1 MCNSN
6 SIIKL
11 ARHTII
17 STWSVNVRCSDTAVL
32 STGLRLSEWPRA
44 ISQSL
49 FLSSAKQKTVQMKC
63 LSNWTHKH
71 TYIVNLGKWSAP
83 LRLDMQLLKVIS
95 LSYIFICLSVFCCLC
110 LAFPIYTI
118 IHRDFVLCM
127 YVCAYSMCV
136 RQRQTDIKGC
146 WPCLSGKPLFN
157 ELLINAECWFTLK
170 NVSVC
175 AVDVM

>member
-1 MCNSN
+1 MCNNN

-49 FLSSAKQKTVQMKC
+49 YLSSAKQKTVQMKC

-71 TYIVNLGKWSAP
+71 TYIVHLGKWSAL

-95 LSYIFICLSVFCCLC
+95 RSYIFICLSVFCYLC

-118 IHRDFVLCM
+118 IHCDFVLCM
-127 YVCAYSMCV
+127 CV
-136 RQRQTDIKGC
+136 RT
-146 WPCLSGKPLFN
+146 
-157 ELLINAECWFTLK
+157 
-170 NVSVC
+170 VC
-175 AVDVM
+175 V